1 MYHKTQYSSIP
12 VLQHSIS
19 RAPMAVGRI
28 WPMAV
33 GLYVAAG
40 LSIGCNTEI
49 LEKQA
54 QQIKEQQVEIMRQR
68 QEIEALVTAQQL
80 EEQKRRDC
88 SRAFRDFFERAHQAK
103 VSETAIGLYR
113 QGLSLCP
120 DDDVAHYE
128 LGKILADQG
137 RLAEAETEFE
147 AALKLN
153 PDFGEARNRLDAI
166 RKR

>member
-1 MYHKTQYSSIP
+1 MPRPNTP
-12 VLQHSIS
+12 VLQHSGS
-19 RAPMAVGRI
+19 RGPPAVGPIRQI
-28 WPMAV
+28 AV
-33 GLYVAAG
+33 GLCLAAG

-54 QQIKEQQVEIMRQR
+54 QQIREQQAEIMRQR
-68 QEIEALVTAQQL
+68 QEIETLLLAQQL

-88 SRAFRDFFERAHQAK
+88 NRAFRDFFDRAQQSK
-103 VSETAIGLYR
+103 DPETAISLYR

-120 DDDVAHYE
+120 DDEISHYE
-128 LGKILADQG
+128 LGKILADHG
-137 RLAEAETEFE
+137 RLTEAETEFE

-153 PDFGEARNRLDAI
+153 PDFGEARNRLEAI